1 MLESAK
7 LTSVAWPEGFPY
19 ELFKPVVPQAAQA
32 PAVSLYG
39 NIYDRSKELKNTSN
53 SRHDCYCAR

>member
-1 MLESAK
+1 MQESAK

-53 SRHDCYCAR
+53 SQ